1 MYQQSNYS
9 RNQQCNVE
17 QHINPYPIP
26 KKKPKKYEPSQ
37 PEIMETKLNT
47 SINDNFTDLLEH
59 NKCKLICKILNHCGV
74 NSQLSRDV
82 KSRLKKQIND
92 VQR

>member
-1 MYQQSNYS
+1 MNQ
-9 RNQQCNVE
+9 QQCNVD
-17 QHINPYPIP
+17 QYLNPNPIP

-37 PEIMETKLNT
+37 PEIMATKLNT

-59 NKCKLICKILNHCGV
+59 NKCKFICKILNHCGV
-74 NSQLSRDV
+74 NNGLDKDV

>member
-1 MYQQSNYS
+1 MNQQ
-9 RNQQCNVE
+9 QQCNVD
-17 QHINPYPIP
+17 QYLNPNQIP
-26 KKKPKKYEPSQ
+26 RKKPKKYEPSQ
-37 PEIMETKLNT
+37 PEIMTTKLNT
-47 SINDNFTDLLEH
+47 SINDNFNDLLEN

-74 NSQLSRDV
+74 NSHLSKDV

>member
-1 MYQQSNYS
+1 MNQQ
-9 RNQQCNVE
+9 QQCNVD
-17 QHINPYPIP
+17 QYLNPNQIP
-26 KKKPKKYEPSQ
+26 KKKTKKYEPSQ

-47 SINDNFTDLLEH
+47 SINDNFSDLLEH

-74 NSQLSRDV
+74 NSQLSKDV